1 MDAMTTG
8 PLLASVRRHRTALT
22 LLAIALLLWLPD
34 AALAH
39 EDQVLRLGSFWGG
52 FLHPVLGLDHF
63 LAMLSVGI
71 VSAQIGGR
79 AIWTVPSV
87 FVGTMAVGFFIGRTE
102 WDVMTAI
109 EWGIVASVVILGAII
124 ATGARIPIGWIYAAV
139 GLFALFHGFA
149 HGAETP
155 SVANPP
161 VYVAGF
167 LIGTAAIHLLGVL
180 IGEIAK
186 RYRPGPAVLRVGGA
200 AVSVLGVLFIVGV
213 L

>member
-1 MDAMTTG
+1 MMTGMLTIT
-8 PLLASVRRHRTALT
+8 ARRHRTALAVGLVVAVVM
-22 LLAIALLLWLPD
+22 LLPEP
-34 AALAH
+34 AAAH
-39 EDQVLRLGSFWGG
+39 EDQVIRLGSFLGG

-87 FVGTMAVGFFIGRTE
+87 FVGTMAVGFFAGRTE
-102 WDVMTAI
+102 WDIMTAV

-124 ATGARIPIGWIYAAV
+124 ATGARIPIGWVYGAV
-139 GLFALFHGFA
+139 AFFALFHGFA

-167 LIGTAAIHLLGVL
+167 LIGTAVIHLLGVL
-180 IGEIAK
+180 IGEMAK
-186 RYRPGPAVLRVGGA
+186 QYRPGPAVLRVGGA
-200 AVSVLGVLFIVGV
+200 AVSAVGALIVVGV